1 MISRR
6 RRYLSGRDN
15 GTSVLGTSRHFA
27 ATGGVV
33 TGYAAHTQRV
43 WWCVRAKITRS
54 AISVILSRGSRRSG
68 QALRAWPGRSRVRPR
83 HVEQRD
89 SRSGQCAAGRPYA
102 ALDVGFWANNDSPP
116 SDQPK
121 SNPDQ
126 SWFLYYHLKN
136 RRFMAIPMSATARLS
151 LAMIV
156 APTEGN
162 LKFPVKFPV
171 SREFSDTKS

>member
-1 MISRR
+1 
-6 RRYLSGRDN
+6 LSN
-15 GTSVLGTSRHFA
+15 GILGQVNVLPVGPM
-27 ATGGVV
+27 
-33 TGYAAHTQRV
+33 QR
-43 WWCVRAKITRS
+43 WMS
-54 AISVILSRGSRRSG
+54 AFGLTTT
-68 QALRAWPGRSRVRPR
+68 P
-83 HVEQRD
+83 
-89 SRSGQCAAGRPYA
+89 
-102 ALDVGFWANNDSPP
+102 PP

-121 SNPDQ
+121 SNLDQ

-136 RRFMAIPMSATARLS
+136 KRFMAIPMSATARLS